1 MLSAE
6 SGLANESAHVDQ
18 ARRNDVAPAI
28 DDRRLSRQLVPRDL
42 RPDAGDDALDD
53 DEPAARLGLLNGI
66 DETRVEES
74 DRRS

>member
-1 MLSAE
+1 MLGAW
-6 SGLANESAHVDQ
+6 LANESAHVDE

-28 DDRRLSRQLVPRDL
+28 DDRRLGRQLVPRDL
-42 RPDAGDDALDD
+42 GPDAGDDAIDD

-66 DETRVEES
+66 NETRVQEG